1 MNKMKTKL
9 LMTVILLLT
18 IVSFAQSQTSQ
29 HLTFKGVPIDGT
41 LDKFVSKMKQNGFK
55 EGGSEPDFA
64 SFEGDFASYEG
75 CNVVVSTLKGKDI
88 VSNVTVNFPK
98 QDTWSSLASNYFNL
112 KEMLTEKYGQPSK
125 SVEKFG
131 SFFQVD
137 DGLKMQLVYS
147 DNCKYVTTYETEKG
161 SIQLSIKSNNSS
173 AFVILTYSD
182 KITGNI
188 IRAKAKDDL

>member
-1 MNKMKTKL
+1 MKTKL
-9 LMTVILLLT
+9 LITVILLLT

-41 LDKFVSKMKQNGFK
+41 LSEFVSKMKQNSFK
-55 EGGSEPDFA
+55 ERASEPDFA
-64 SFEGDFASYEG
+64 SFDGDFATYEG

-88 VSNVTVNFPK
+88 VSYVTVNFPK

>member
-1 MNKMKTKL
+1 MKTKL

-41 LDKFVSKMKQNGFK
+41 LDKFVSKMKQNGFT
-55 EGGSEPDFA
+55 EIGTENGVA
-64 SFEGDFASYEG
+64 SLKGDFATYEG
-75 CNVVVSTLKGKDI
+75 CNVVVSTLKGKDL

-98 QDTWSSLASNYFNL
+98 QAAWSFLASNYFNL
-112 KEMLTEKYGQPSK
+112 KELLTEKYGQPSK
-125 SVEKFG
+125 SVEKFT
-131 SFFQVD
+131 SFFQED
-137 DGLKMQLVYS
+137 DGLKMQQVYL

-161 SIQLSIKSNNSS
+161 SIQLSIKGNNSN